1 MEFVIEIKHRL
12 DCCWVSNVFD
22 VLWSYYMMVG
32 GGVFN
37 PLEVANTIN
46 AATKTKSWEGINQ
59 IKMLLVHALPTLRN
73 H

>member
-1 MEFVIEIKHRL
+1 MELLH
-12 DCCWVSNVFD
+12 DG
-22 VLWSYYMMVG
+22 G

-46 AATKTKSWEGINQ
+46 AVTKIKSWEGINH